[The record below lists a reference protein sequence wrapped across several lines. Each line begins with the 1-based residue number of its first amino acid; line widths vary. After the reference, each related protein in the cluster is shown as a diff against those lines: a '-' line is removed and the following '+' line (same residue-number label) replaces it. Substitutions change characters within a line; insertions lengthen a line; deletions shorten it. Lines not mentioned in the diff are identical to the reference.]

1 MCIYTYILKFS
12 ELMSNH
18 NSKSLKKMCVF
29 ISNIFDSHFSLNQ
42 YSLVSHWTRI
52 YTVCLRLHELQVS
65 ICLEYCLYLSIL
77 CFVLRPCHQ
86 SIVLFPIFQLH
97 ISAFFAISF
106 LLSSSLALMQ
116 ANKSFSECKSTHLS
130 RLIKFDSLVLKKI
143 NMQVWLS
150 YIHQVERGITSRCV
164 WSKIIWI
171 H

>member
-18 NSKSLKKMCVF
+18 YSKSLKKMCVF

-65 ICLEYCLYLSIL
+65 ICLEYCLYLLIL
-77 CFVLRPCHQ
+77 CFVLLWLWCKQTKVSRNVNP
-86 SIVLFPIFQLH
+86 PISQGWLN
-97 ISAFFAISF
+97 
-106 LLSSSLALMQ
+106 L
-116 ANKSFSECKSTHLS
+116 T
-130 RLIKFDSLVLKKI
+130 VWYLKKI
-143 NMQVWLS
+143 NWQVWLS
-150 YIHQVERGITSRCV
+150 YIHQVIRGITSRCV
-164 WSKIIWI
+164 LCKIVWI

>member
-97 ISAFFAISF
+97 ISAFLPFRFCWVLIWLWCKQTKVSWI
-106 LLSSSLALMQ
+106 
-116 ANKSFSECKSTHLS
+116 ANPPICQGWLNLT
-130 RLIKFDSLVLKKI
+130 VWYLKKSI
-143 NMQVWLS
+143 CKFGCRT
-150 YIHQVERGITSRCV
+150 YTR
-164 WSKIIWI
+164 
-171 H
+171 